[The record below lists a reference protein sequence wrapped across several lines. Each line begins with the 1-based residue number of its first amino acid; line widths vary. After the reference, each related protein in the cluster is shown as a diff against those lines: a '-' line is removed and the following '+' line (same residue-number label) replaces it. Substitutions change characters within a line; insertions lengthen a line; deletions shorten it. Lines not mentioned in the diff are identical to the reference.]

1 MTLRT
6 LLYAVLVL
14 SLTGCVVYGGRGHY
28 SPGYSGPRYDHD
40 RWGHDYRRDD
50 GRSVIIYQPSDDR
63 RYYSRDRYVPRPDS
77 RDGHRDDRHH
87 GASRDHGRDRD
98 RRSQGNS
105 HSVVPRHPRQEQ
117 AEHNRQGQRQ
127 PGYNRQ
133 DPRQQQGD
141 RQQVRRQDA
150 DRRDRRDSP
159 RYSR

>member
-14 SLTGCVVYGGRGHY
+14 SLTGCVAYGGGGHY
-28 SPGYSGPRYDHD
+28 SPGYSGHRYDHD
-40 RWGHDYRRDD
+40 RWDNDYRRGND
-50 GRSVIIYQPSDDR
+50 RSVIIYQQGHERHYGSGY
-63 RYYSRDRYVPRPDS
+63 RYNPRPDN
-77 RDGHRDDRHH
+77 RDGHRDDRRHEQ
-87 GASRDHGRDRD
+87 SRDRARDRD
-98 RRSQGNS
+98 RRSQGDS
-105 HSVVPRHPRQEQ
+105 HYVVPRHPRQGQ
-117 AEHNRQGQRQ
+117 AEHNRQGLRQ